1 MTYTN
6 PTQTSRKHT
15 PQDNTDEPV
24 TVKQAHTPSS
34 APPSFKKQ
42 LGASLM
48 DFIFWMGL
56 AALVLA
62 GIVAM
67 ASSGKGQLK
76 VNTTLTEVSE
86 IRQGADAWV
95 GAGTDTTGV
104 SLTEICKEGYGYSKA
119 TWCSANQFGGTYTVT
134 TSANK
139 SFIDITISNVDAE
152 NILAL
157 ANKLAPVSSER
168 CPKADSSCTSI
179 KTSGSDITVTM

>member
-6 PTQTSRKHT
+6 PTSRKKT

-24 TVKQAHTPSS
+24 TVKQTHTPSS

-104 SLTEICKEGYGYSKA
+104 SLTEICKKGYGYSKA